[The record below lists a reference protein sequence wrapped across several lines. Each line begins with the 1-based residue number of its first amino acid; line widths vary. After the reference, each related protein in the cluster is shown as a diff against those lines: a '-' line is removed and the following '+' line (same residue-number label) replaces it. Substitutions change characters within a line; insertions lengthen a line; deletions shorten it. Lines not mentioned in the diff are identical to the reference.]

1 MIQQSVNLAD
11 LKGGLFAADDV
22 VQRVMRNFQLKYALI
37 IFTSLPVIFAY
48 PFFQKHFIKGVILG
62 SLKE

>member
-22 VQRVMRNFQLKYALI
+22 VQRVMRNFQLKYALF

-48 PFFQKHFIKGVILG
+48 PFFQKHFIKGVMLG